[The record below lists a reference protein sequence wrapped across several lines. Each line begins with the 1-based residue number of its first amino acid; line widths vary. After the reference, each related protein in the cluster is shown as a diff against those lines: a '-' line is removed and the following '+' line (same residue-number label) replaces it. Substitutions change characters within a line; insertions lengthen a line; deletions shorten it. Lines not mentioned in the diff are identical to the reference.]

1 MFKLATLFNFDL
13 GNGMKIQS
21 TVVSYINRSVQL
33 SALVLSLAASS
44 IVFGVSHASVD
55 DHGEHDASQVSALTV
70 TWGDYQTFTDV
81 KPANGMRKAYAEST
95 FKTLEEYMHKLAAD
109 LPQGHTLAMTITN
122 LDLAGRVLP
131 GSFTGLGL
139 HSTDMIRV
147 IKTIDIPRI
156 EFTYE
161 YKDAN
166 GIVLKSDTVNLKDMS
181 FMTGHNPLFSSDSL
195 KYEKNMLRKWFK
207 DTFAK

>member
-1 MFKLATLFNFDL
+1 LFNFDL

-55 DHGEHDASQVSALTV
+55 DHGEHDELQISALTV

>member
-1 MFKLATLFNFDL
+1 
-13 GNGMKIQS
+13 MKIQS

-55 DHGEHDASQVSALTV
+55 DHGEHDELQISALTV

-109 LPQGHTLAMTITN
+109 LPQRHTLAMTITN

-207 DTFAK
+207 KTFSN

>member
-1 MFKLATLFNFDL
+1 
-13 GNGMKIQS
+13 MKIQS

-109 LPQGHTLAMTITN
+109 LPLGHTLAMTITN

-139 HSTDMIRV
+139 HSADMIRV

-161 YKDAN
+161 YKDAD
-166 GIVLKSDTVNLKDMS
+166 GIVLKTDTVNLKDMS
-181 FMTGHNPLFSSDSL
+181 FMTGHNPLFSSDPL

-207 DTFAK
+207 KTFSN

>member
-1 MFKLATLFNFDL
+1 
-13 GNGMKIQS
+13 MKIQS

-55 DHGEHDASQVSALTV
+55 DHGEHDELQISALTV

-139 HSTDMIRV
+139 HSADMIRV

-181 FMTGHNPLFSSDSL
+181 FMTGHNPLFSSDPL

-207 DTFAK
+207 KTFSN

>member
-1 MFKLATLFNFDL
+1 MN
-13 GNGMKIQS
+13 IQS

-55 DHGEHDASQVSALTV
+55 GHGEHDALQVSALTV

-81 KPANGMRKAYAEST
+81 KSATGMRKAYAEST
-95 FKTLEEYMHKLAAD
+95 FKTLEEYMHKLAAN

-139 HSTDMIRV
+139 HSADMIRV

-207 DTFAK
+207 DTFASSFS

>member
-1 MFKLATLFNFDL
+1 
-13 GNGMKIQS
+13 MKIQS

-109 LPQGHTLAMTITN
+109 LPQRHTLAMTITN

-207 DTFAK
+207 DTFASSFS

>member
-1 MFKLATLFNFDL
+1 
-13 GNGMKIQS
+13 MKIQS

-55 DHGEHDASQVSALTV
+55 DHGEHDELQISALTV

-139 HSTDMIRV
+139 HSADMIRV

-166 GIVLKSDTVNLKDMS
+166 GIVVKSDTVNLKDMS

-207 DTFAK
+207 KTFSN

>member
-1 MFKLATLFNFDL
+1 
-13 GNGMKIQS
+13 MKIQS

-109 LPQGHTLAMTITN
+109 LPQRHTLAMTITN

>member
-1 MFKLATLFNFDL
+1 LFNFDL

-33 SALVLSLAASS
+33 SALVLSLTASS

-55 DHGEHDASQVSALTV
+55 DHGEHDALQVSALTV

-95 FKTLEEYMHKLAAD
+95 FKTLEEYMHKLAAN

-139 HSTDMIRV
+139 HSADMIRV

-207 DTFAK
+207 DTFASSFS

>member
-1 MFKLATLFNFDL
+1 
-13 GNGMKIQS
+13 
-21 TVVSYINRSVQL
+21 
-33 SALVLSLAASS
+33 
-44 IVFGVSHASVD
+44 
-55 DHGEHDASQVSALTV
+55 
-70 TWGDYQTFTDV
+70 V

-109 LPQGHTLAMTITN
+109 LPQRHTLAMTITN

>member
-1 MFKLATLFNFDL
+1 
-13 GNGMKIQS
+13 MKIQS

-55 DHGEHDASQVSALTV
+55 DHGEHDELQISALTV

-109 LPQGHTLAMTITN
+109 LPLGHTLAMTITN

-139 HSTDMIRV
+139 HSADMIRV

-207 DTFAK
+207 KTFSN

>member
-1 MFKLATLFNFDL
+1 
-13 GNGMKIQS
+13 MKIQS
-21 TVVSYINRSVQL
+21 TLKTNISTNIKRYMQL

-55 DHGEHDASQVSALTV
+55 DHAEPATASTSVLSV
-70 TWGDYQTFTDV
+70 TWGDYKSFTDV
-81 KPANGMRKAYAEST
+81 KPTTGMRQAYAENT
-95 FKTLEEYMHKLAAD
+95 FNTLEKYLLKLAAD
-109 LPQGHTLAMTITN
+109 LPQDHALTMTITN

-166 GIVLKSDTVNLKDMS
+166 GMVLKNDTVNLKDMS

-207 DTFAK
+207 DTFTK

>member
-1 MFKLATLFNFDL
+1 MN
-13 GNGMKIQS
+13 IQS
-21 TVVSYINRSVQL
+21 TVVSYIHRSVQL

-55 DHGEHDASQVSALTV
+55 DHGEHDELQISALTV

-139 HSTDMIRV
+139 HSADMIRV

-207 DTFAK
+207 KTFSN

>member
-1 MFKLATLFNFDL
+1 
-13 GNGMKIQS
+13 MKIQS

-55 DHGEHDASQVSALTV
+55 DHGEHDELQISALTV

-139 HSTDMIRV
+139 HSADMIRV

-207 DTFAK
+207 KTFSN

>member
-1 MFKLATLFNFDL
+1 
-13 GNGMKIQS
+13 MKIQS

-109 LPQGHTLAMTITN
+109 LPLGHTLAMTITN

-161 YKDAN
+161 YKDAD
-166 GIVLKSDTVNLKDMS
+166 GIVLKTDTVNLKDMS
-181 FMTGHNPLFSSDSL
+181 FMTGHNPLFSSDPL

-207 DTFAK
+207 KTFSN

>member
-109 LPQGHTLAMTITN
+109 LPQRHTLAMTITN

>member
-1 MFKLATLFNFDL
+1 MN
-13 GNGMKIQS
+13 IQS
-21 TVVSYINRSVQL
+21 TVVSYIQRSVQL

-55 DHGEHDASQVSALTV
+55 DHGEHDELQISALTV

-139 HSTDMIRV
+139 HSADMIRV

-207 DTFAK
+207 KTFSN

>member
-1 MFKLATLFNFDL
+1 
-13 GNGMKIQS
+13 MKIQS

-33 SALVLSLAASS
+33 SALVLSLTASS

-55 DHGEHDASQVSALTV
+55 DHGEHDALQVSALTV

-95 FKTLEEYMHKLAAD
+95 FKTLEEYMHKLAAN

-139 HSTDMIRV
+139 HSADMIRV

-207 DTFAK
+207 DTFASSFS

>member
-1 MFKLATLFNFDL
+1 
-13 GNGMKIQS
+13 MKIQS

-55 DHGEHDASQVSALTV
+55 DHGEHDELQVSALTV

-139 HSTDMIRV
+139 HSADMIRV

-207 DTFAK
+207 KTFSN

>member
-1 MFKLATLFNFDL
+1 
-13 GNGMKIQS
+13 MKIQS

-55 DHGEHDASQVSALTV
+55 DHGEHDELQISALTV

-95 FKTLEEYMHKLAAD
+95 FKTLEEYMHKLAAN

-139 HSTDMIRV
+139 HSADMIRV

-207 DTFAK
+207 KTFSN

>member
-1 MFKLATLFNFDL
+1 
-13 GNGMKIQS
+13 MKIQS

-55 DHGEHDASQVSALTV
+55 DHGEHDELQISALTV

-207 DTFAK
+207 KTFSN

>member
-1 MFKLATLFNFDL
+1 LFNFDL

-55 DHGEHDASQVSALTV
+55 DHGEHDELQISALTV

-139 HSTDMIRV
+139 HSADMIRV

>member
-1 MFKLATLFNFDL
+1 MN
-13 GNGMKIQS
+13 IQS
-21 TVVSYINRSVQL
+21 TVVSYIHRSVQL

-139 HSTDMIRV
+139 HSADIIRV

-161 YKDAN
+161 YKDAD
-166 GIVLKSDTVNLKDMS
+166 GIVLKTDTVNLKDMS
-181 FMTGHNPLFSSDSL
+181 FMTGHNPLFSSDPL

-207 DTFAK
+207 KTFSN